1 MNWLWQIKVKVRW
14 QPCVMC
20 VEIRTWQPD
29 TWENTCSSVPHMH
42 WRSYCGVFGLL
53 WPWSW
58 GATHPQMLSGP
69 PRTPHYKK
77 TMFVVYL
84 LHQQN
89 ILCSW
94 YLLRKSPISPM
105 VKAVG
110 LASWF
115 RKVLNSSA
123 LSCKAWGSETSMA
136 TQGMTLRR
144 SLNRSS
150 TTFVSIWKEK
160 S

>member
-1 MNWLWQIKVKVRW
+1 ML
-14 QPCVMC
+14 CVWKK
-20 VEIRTWQPD
+20 EHDNQTLEK
-29 TWENTCSSVPHMH
+29 T
-42 WRSYCGVFGLL
+42 L
-53 WPWSW
+53 
-58 GATHPQMLSGP
+58 THPYRICTGVVIAECSVFYDHGP
-69 PRTPHYKK
+69 GAQLIRKGCPGRQELLTIKK

-89 ILCSW
+89 ILYSR